1 MGLCCAL
8 FHWPPD
14 VFWRSTAHEIY
25 AAIEGAEALNRS
37 DEN

>member
-1 MGLCCAL
+1 MGLCAAM

-25 AAIEGAEALNRS
+25 AALEAAQKMNNPH
-37 DEN
+37 E